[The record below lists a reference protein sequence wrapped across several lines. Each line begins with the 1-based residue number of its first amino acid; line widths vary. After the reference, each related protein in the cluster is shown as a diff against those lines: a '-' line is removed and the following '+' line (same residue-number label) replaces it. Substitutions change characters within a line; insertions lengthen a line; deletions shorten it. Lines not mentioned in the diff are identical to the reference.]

1 MTTFDATCFAA
12 AGLIYFGL
20 VDIVI
25 CAWGKWP
32 IMTDPENRPA
42 NILYKPG
49 DVVGE
54 TYVLTSVLAKGGMGV
69 VFKARHLQL
78 ERVYALK
85 LLTPMQ
91 SSSANWRR
99 FELEAKTLAKLEHKN
114 VVQIFNMGVD
124 ARGCPYYV
132 MELLQGQS
140 MAEALER
147 GAPLTVP
154 QFIQSFLDVCSAL
167 KLAHSKGIVHRDIKP
182 SNLILVDS
190 NSPVKLT
197 KVVDFGIARL
207 LGVEGQSVQSLTAPG
222 EIFGSPLYM
231 SPEQTLGLPVTSA
244 SDIYS
249 LGCTMYE
256 AFTGSPP
263 FKGQTALAT
272 MMMHQ
277 TDAMP
282 EISRQDCTSREF
294 EVIDQILA
302 KCMEKQA
309 SDRFET
315 VGNIIDLLENL
326 MRQPSGIQRQGLTH
340 SSNSS
345 ASPKLIN
352 KFASNNNLL
361 DSTGGQTTGPVSRGN
376 RNTVYAVGVALCVG
390 LGTVIAL
397 YCIMTQ
403 QSRAK
408 VVVPSNSDLTR
419 HITGDRILPDYET
432 ILKPTEP
439 FANGTK
445 PVSWLV
451 SRGGRTWRE
460 FEFPAGEPVGFICL
474 NGTKKVA
481 ASGHMQCR
489 HAKSVSFD
497 ASDVLADVPKFY
509 DRFDDKAVGALLVKN
524 SKTPPAISTLARWKN
539 LSSFAVERCL
549 LSDSY
554 LRGLGRLK
562 RLGALSLLH
571 CDVSAEPLIASGV
584 LFRIKLLQL
593 VDVRESAKILKAIEN
608 RENIKSLSVRR
619 VNLNEQELASI
630 ATLSRLEDLDLR
642 TTRLPASA
650 LATVARLPN
659 VRWLHL
665 SEARFDAST
674 LTSLVKCKKLESLTL
689 DKNVLSAQQK
699 LQLKAALPAL
709 AIGEDID

>member
-1 MTTFDATCFAA
+1 
-12 AGLIYFGL
+12 
-20 VDIVI
+20 
-25 CAWGKWP
+25 
-32 IMTDPENRPA
+32 MTDPENQPA

-147 GAPLTVP
+147 GAPLAVP

-182 SNLILVDS
+182 SNLILVES

-263 FKGQTALAT
+263 FRGQTALAT

-282 EISRQDCTSREF
+282 EILRQDCTGHEF

-315 VGNIIDLLENL
+315 VGDIIDLLENSL
-326 MRQPSGIQRQGLTH
+326 RHPSGIERKGSAT
-340 SSNSS
+340 SNNSA
-345 ASPKLIN
+345 ASPKLTN
-352 KFASNNNLL
+352 KLTVNDNLL
-361 DSTGGQTTGPVSRGN
+361 DSTGGQTTGLVARGG
-376 RNTVYAVGVALCVG
+376 RNTVYAIVAALSIG
-390 LGTVIAL
+390 LGTMAVL
-397 YCIMTQ
+397 YFILTQ
-403 QSRAK
+403 QNQSK

-419 HITGDRILPDYET
+419 HITGDRALPAFDT
-432 ILKPTEP
+432 IPRPTEP
-439 FANGTK
+439 FAHETK
-445 PVSWLV
+445 PISWLV

-460 FEFPAGEPVGFICL
+460 FEFPAGEPVGFICF
-474 NGTKKVA
+474 NGGKKVA

-489 HAKSVSFD
+489 HANSVSFD

-509 DRFDDKAVGALLVKN
+509 DRFDHGAVGALRVKD

-539 LSSFAVERCL
+539 LSSFAVEHCL

-562 RLGALSLLH
+562 RLESLALLH
-571 CDVSAEPLIASGV
+571 CRVSAQPLIASGV
-584 LFRIKLLQL
+584 LSRINSLQL
-593 VDVRESAKILKAIEN
+593 VNVGESAKILEAMAN
-608 RENIKSLSVRR
+608 RENIKILSVRR
-619 VNLNEQELASI
+619 VNLTERELASI
-630 ATLSRLEDLDLR
+630 AALPRLVHLDLR
-642 TTRLPASA
+642 TTRLPSSA
-650 LATVARLPN
+650 MATVARLPN
-659 VRWLHL
+659 LRWLQL
-665 SEARFDAST
+665 SEATFDAST
-674 LTSLVKCKKLESLTL
+674 LTSLGRCKKLESITL
-689 DKNVLSAQQK
+689 DRNVLSAEQK
-699 LQLKAALPAL
+699 LQLKAALPSL
-709 AIGEDID
+709 IIGEDLD

>member
-1 MTTFDATCFAA
+1 MTA
-12 AGLIYFGL
+12 
-20 VDIVI
+20 
-25 CAWGKWP
+25 
-32 IMTDPENRPA
+32 PENT
-42 NILYKPG
+42 LYKPG

-256 AFTGSPP
+256 AFTGCPP

-282 EISRQDCTSREF
+282 EILREDCTGQEF

-315 VGNIIDLLENL
+315 VGDIIDLLENL
-326 MRQPSGIQRQGLTH
+326 LRHPSGVERKG
-340 SSNSS
+340 SAPSNNSS
-345 ASPKLIN
+345 APPKLIN
-352 KFASNNNLL
+352 KFATNDNLL
-361 DSTGGQTTGPVSRGN
+361 DSTDGQTTGPISRGD
-376 RNTVYAVGVALCVG
+376 RNTVYAIAAAFFIG
-390 LGTVIAL
+390 LATMAVL
-397 YCIMTQ
+397 YFILTQ
-403 QSRAK
+403 QNQSK

-419 HITGDRILPDYET
+419 HITGDRALPAVDTE
-432 ILKPTEP
+432 LKPTEP
-439 FANGTK
+439 FAKETK

-460 FEFPAGEPVGFICL
+460 FEFPSGEPVGFICL
-474 NGTKKVA
+474 YGTKKVP
-481 ASGHMQCR
+481 ASGHMKCQ
-489 HAKSVSFD
+489 HANSVIFD
-497 ASDVLADVPKFY
+497 ASDVLADVPQFY
-509 DRFDDKAVGALLVKN
+509 DRFDPAALNSLQVKHTQRLP
-524 SKTPPAISTLARWKN
+524 SIRTLAGWRN
-539 LSSFAVERCL
+539 LSSLAFDRCKIDRMYIK
-549 LSDSY
+549 S
-554 LRGLGRLK
+554 LGRLK
-562 RLGALSLLH
+562 HLKTLNLLH
-571 CDVSAEPLIASGV
+571 CDVSASALVESDVLSRLKGLI
-584 LFRIKLLQL
+584 L
-593 VDVRESAKILKAIEN
+593 VDVLEIEEILKAIEHG
-608 RENIKSLSVRR
+608 KSIGMLAVRR
-619 VNLNEQELASI
+619 VDLNERELASI

-642 TTRLPASA
+642 TTGLPVASMET
-650 LATVARLPN
+650 LAKLPN
-659 VRWLHL
+659 LRVLHL
-665 SEARFDAST
+665 NESRFEVST
-674 LTSLVKCKKLESLTL
+674 LTSLLKCKSLRHLDL
-689 DKNVLSAQQK
+689 DKGVLSP
-699 LQLKAALPAL
+699 QLKAEMNAARPDLNIL
-709 AIGEDID
+709 ED

>member
-1 MTTFDATCFAA
+1 MCLKQVAR
-12 AGLIYFGL
+12 
-20 VDIVI
+20 
-25 CAWGKWP
+25 

-42 NILYKPG
+42 NNLYKPG

-154 QFIQSFLDVCSAL
+154 QFLQSFLDVCSAL

-315 VGNIIDLLENL
+315 VGDIIDLLENL
-326 MRQPSGIQRQGLTH
+326 LRNPSAIECKGSAT
-340 SSNSS
+340 SNNASP
-345 ASPKLIN
+345 SPKLIN
-352 KFASNNNLL
+352 KFASNDNLL
-361 DSTGGQTTGPVSRGN
+361 DSTGGQTTGPVSRGD
-376 RNTVYAVGVALCVG
+376 RNTVYAIAAALSIG
-390 LGTVIAL
+390 LGTMAVL
-397 YCIMTQ
+397 YFILTQ
-403 QSRAK
+403 QNQSK

-419 HITGDRILPDYET
+419 HITGDRALPAVDT
-432 ILKPTEP
+432 MLKPTEP
-439 FANGTK
+439 FANETK

-460 FEFPAGEPVGFICL
+460 FEFPTGEPVGFICL

-481 ASGHMQCR
+481 ASGHIQCR
-489 HAKSVSFD
+489 HAHSVSFD
-497 ASDVLADVPKFY
+497 ASDVLANVPKFY
-509 DRFDDKAVGALLVKN
+509 DRFDDRALGSLLVKD

-539 LSSFAVERCL
+539 LSFFAVEHCL

-554 LRGLGRLK
+554 LRGLSRLK
-562 RLGALSLLH
+562 HLESLSLLH
-571 CDVSAEPLIASGV
+571 CDVSAQPLIASGV
-584 LFRIKLLQL
+584 LFRIKSLQL

-608 RENIKSLSVRR
+608 RENIRSLSIRR
-619 VNLNEQELASI
+619 VNMNEQELASI

-650 LATVARLPN
+650 MATVARLPN
-659 VRWLHL
+659 MRWLHL
-665 SEARFDAST
+665 SEATFDAST
-674 LTSLVKCKKLESLTL
+674 LTSLVKCKKLESITL
-689 DKNVLSAQQK
+689 DKNVLSAEQK
-699 LQLKAALPAL
+699 LQLKAALPSL
-709 AIGEDID
+709 AIGEDLD

>member
-1 MTTFDATCFAA
+1 MTA
-12 AGLIYFGL
+12 
-20 VDIVI
+20 
-25 CAWGKWP
+25 
-32 IMTDPENRPA
+32 PEKT
-42 NILYKPG
+42 LYKPG

-69 VFKARHLQL
+69 VYKARHMQL
-78 ERVYALK
+78 DKFYALK
-85 LLTPMQ
+85 LLKPME

-132 MELLQGQS
+132 MELLHGQS

-147 GAPLTVP
+147 RVPLTVP

-256 AFTGSPP
+256 AFTGIPP

-282 EISRQDCTSREF
+282 EILREDCTGQEF

-302 KCMEKQA
+302 KCLEKQA

-315 VGNIIDLLENL
+315 VGEIADLLEDL
-326 MRQPSGIQRQGLTH
+326 MPHSYGMGRQGAT
-340 SSNSS
+340 SSNNLGT
-345 ASPKLIN
+345 SPKSRNTFSRSDYL
-352 KFASNNNLL
+352 FDSNA
-361 DSTGGQTTGPVSRGN
+361 GQTTGPVSSGDRS
-376 RNTVYAVGVALCVG
+376 TIYAIAAALSIG
-390 LGTVIAL
+390 LVTMAVL
-397 YCIMTQ
+397 YFILTQ
-403 QSRAK
+403 QNQGK

-419 HITGDRILPDYET
+419 HITGDRTLPAVDT
-432 ILKPTEP
+432 TLRATEP
-439 FANGTK
+439 FAKETK
-445 PVSWLV
+445 PISWLV
-451 SRGGRTWRE
+451 SSGGRTWRE

-474 NGTKKVA
+474 SGTKKIP
-481 ASGHMQCR
+481 ASGRMKSK
-489 HAKSVSFD
+489 HANPVVFD
-497 ASDVLADVPKFY
+497 ATDVLADAPQFY
-509 DRFDDKAVGALLVKN
+509 DRFDNKAVCSLQVKDSN
-524 SKTPPAISTLARWKN
+524 IPPSISTLARWKN
-539 LSSFAVERCL
+539 LSAFAIEHCNL
-549 LSDSY
+549 DDSY
-554 LRGLGRLK
+554 LRGFSRLK
-562 RLGALSLLH
+562 HLESLSLLH
-571 CDVSAEPLIASGV
+571 CDVSAQPLIDSGV
-584 LFRIKLLQL
+584 LFRINALQL
-593 VDVRESAKILKAIEN
+593 VHVRESARILKAIEN
-608 RENIKSLSVRR
+608 RESIRSLSIRHID
-619 VNLNEQELASI
+619 LNEQELASI
-630 ATLSRLEDLDLR
+630 AALPRLVHLDLR

-650 LATVARLPN
+650 MATVARLPN
-659 VRWLHL
+659 LRWLHL
-665 SEARFDAST
+665 SEATFDAAT
-674 LTSLVKCKKLESLTL
+674 LTSLVKCKKLESITL
-689 DKNVLSAQQK
+689 DKNVLSAQQN
-699 LQLKAALPAL
+699 LQLKAKLPSL
-709 AIGEDID
+709 VIIEELD

>member
-1 MTTFDATCFAA
+1 
-12 AGLIYFGL
+12 
-20 VDIVI
+20 
-25 CAWGKWP
+25 
-32 IMTDPENRPA
+32 MTDPENRPA

>member
-1 MTTFDATCFAA
+1 MSLRQLVELMTA
-12 AGLIYFGL
+12 
-20 VDIVI
+20 
-25 CAWGKWP
+25 
-32 IMTDPENRPA
+32 PENA
-42 NILYKPG
+42 LYKPG

-54 TYVLTSVLAKGGMGV
+54 TYVLTSVLANGGMGV
-69 VFKARHLQL
+69 VYKARHMQL
-78 ERVYALK
+78 DKFYALK

-91 SSSANWRR
+91 SGSANWRR

-147 GAPLTVP
+147 GAPLCVP

-167 KLAHSKGIVHRDIKP
+167 KLAHSKGIVHRDVKP

-256 AFTGSPP
+256 AFTGRPA

-277 TDAMP
+277 TDPMP
-282 EISRQDCTSREF
+282 EIVRKDCTDREF
-294 EVIDQILA
+294 ELIEKIVA
-302 KCMEKQA
+302 KCLEKQA

-315 VGNIIDLLENL
+315 VGEIIDSLESLL
-326 MRQPSGIQRQGLTH
+326 RHPSGIEPKG
-340 SSNSS
+340 SSFSSSSS
-345 ASPKLIN
+345 ASPRLFN
-352 KFASNNNLL
+352 KFASKENLL
-361 DSTGGQTTGPVSRGN
+361 DTTGGQTTGPVARGDK
-376 RNTVYAVGVALCVG
+376 NTVYAIAAALCIG
-390 LGTVIAL
+390 LGTMAVL
-397 YCIMTQ
+397 YFILTQ
-403 QSRAK
+403 QNQSR

-419 HITGDRILPDYET
+419 HIMGDRALPAVDT
-432 ILKPTEP
+432 VLRPTEP
-439 FANGTK
+439 FANNTK

-451 SRGGRTWRE
+451 SGGGRTWRE

-474 NGTKKVA
+474 NGARKVR
-481 ASGHMQCR
+481 ASGRMQCR
-489 HAKSVSFD
+489 HANSVSFV

-509 DRFDDKAVGALLVKN
+509 DRFDDRAVDSLHVKD
-524 SKTPPAISTLARWKN
+524 SETPPAISTLARWKN
-539 LSSFAVERCL
+539 LSSLVVEHCL
-549 LSDSY
+549 LSHSF
-554 LRGLGRLK
+554 LQGLSRLK
-562 RLGALSLLH
+562 RLESLSVLH
-571 CDVSAEPLIASGV
+571 CDVAAQPLVASGV
-584 LFRIKLLQL
+584 LFRIKSLQL
-593 VDVRESAKILKAIEN
+593 VDVRESAKILKAMEN
-608 RENIKSLSVRR
+608 RENIRSLSIRR
-619 VNLNEQELASI
+619 VDLSEPELASI

-642 TTRLPASA
+642 TTKLPASA
-650 LATVARLPN
+650 MATVARLPN
-659 VRWLHL
+659 LHWLRL
-665 SEARFDAST
+665 SEASFDTST
-674 LTSLVKCKKLESLTL
+674 LLSLVKCKKLESITL
-689 DKNVLSAQQK
+689 GKNVLSAQQK
-699 LQLKAALPAL
+699 QQLKAARPGLVIREEL
-709 AIGEDID
+709 D